1 MKVIV
6 HLGEPFWRAANTHEV
21 SVMLRDGAT
30 VSDACATLARLYP
43 AMQADLNSAE
53 VQPLIFVNDEQAD
66 RSTPLIDGAKLY
78 LLFPVSGG

>member
-6 HLGEPFWRAANTHEV
+6 RLGEPFWHAVNTHEV
-21 SVMLRDGAT
+21 GLMLRDDAT

-53 VQPLIFVNDEQAD
+53 VQPLIFVNDDQAD
-66 RSTPLIDGAKLY
+66 RTTPLIDGAKLY
-78 LLFPVSGG
+78 LLFPISGG